1 MRILTHNPE
10 RVQYLLRF
18 SSPYLKRLLRKKKF
32 GRHGYD
38 WQQLFQ
44 YLLIKQ
50 ACNLTYRD
58 LEAATGIHA
67 STFVKARQEF
77 ARRDAFR
84 KFFKHVVIH
93 LIQTQQLPCRAVAVD
108 GSFVKTY
115 SGRVEEGSAY
125 WGKTEAHGFKLHALV
140 DTETELPLALVVTD
154 GKRHD
159 SKLLIPLCT
168 KLKAYQLH
176 PSYVIADKGYDSD
189 ELVAFITKKLGVLAS
204 IPIRDRHKQKGLNLI
219 TKRMGRTND
228 KAIYRKRTAVERV
241 FSYMK
246 GSYHLGKE
254 KMRGITNFLIN
265 VFLSALCLML
275 EKCRGWKIKIL

>member
-1 MRILTHNPE
+1 MRILTHRPE

-18 SSPYLKRLLRKKKF
+18 SSSYLKRLLRKKKF

-38 WQQLFQ
+38 WQLLFQ
-44 YLLIKQ
+44 YLLVKQ

-77 ARRDAFR
+77 AKRDAFR
-84 KFFKHVVIH
+84 KFFKYVVKH
-93 LIQTQQLPCRAVAVD
+93 LIQTRMLPCESVAID

-115 SGRVEEGSAY
+115 SGKAEAGSAY

-140 DTETELPLALVVTD
+140 DTENELPLALVVTD

-159 SKLLIPLCT
+159 SRVLIPLCQN
-168 KLKAYQLH
+168 LKRYRLH

-189 ELVAFITKKLGVLAS
+189 DLVAFISKKLGALAS
-204 IPIRDRHKQKGLNLI
+204 IPIRDLKKQKGLNLL
-219 TKRMGRTND
+219 TKSQGRTPD

-241 FSYMK
+241 FSYLK

-254 KMRGITNFLIN
+254 KMRGIANFLIN
-265 VFLSALCLML
+265 VFLSVICLLL
-275 EKCRGWKIKIL
+275 EKCRGWKIRIL